1 MYLTEGPDAG
11 YVASAGNAVAVK
23 RSRSAA
29 FESHG
34 VVEFCTSIVHDMQ
47 DPITAIALNSEA
59 CLRWLDRDT
68 PDLAEA
74 VEAIRRAIA
83 ATRRAGQVIQGA
95 AESRRRRNR
104 SSDVD
109 AG

>member
-11 YVASAGNAVAVK
+11 YVASAGNAVVVK

-59 CLRWLDRDT
+59 CL
-68 PDLAEA
+68 AEA

-95 AESRRRRNR
+95 AESRRRRSR